1 MKRNR
6 LTLSIWIALLFI
18 IAVICLGVGCAIENG
33 GEPQEREKY
42 TIEYRVDSQCGR
54 INGVVYQRIY
64 KGEDAHAVEAE
75 AKEGYK
81 FVGWSDG
88 VKSAWRQDKDI
99 QGDMTV
105 YAEFEKEKYEVRYT
119 AGEGGRIEGESEQ
132 KVAYREDGEPVTAVA
147 EFGYMFVKWSDGN
160 ESAERQDTWIMEP
173 LEVAAEFAR
182 IEKTYQYNYNYATGG
197 DEEKEVKIH
206 IDHMDAAEFPVPV
219 KEHSIFGGWYAD
231 KERTIAVTDAKGN
244 RVIGQEL
251 FSVQTDTLYAKWTAE
266 EEVNYKLLLVFVT
279 EIDAHGS
286 TRDDKSLIDIYH
298 KLSEEEMKICELI
311 PQKLKKKLNEI
322 FYGLVNF
329 EIDTYFTKE
338 PVRNWEFRGQQGDL
352 YINEYLM
359 EMETLRN
366 QYRCVLYTHNM
377 NDYGEKYH
385 SLNLQGRA
393 GASYGQI
400 YMDSFL
406 YGISNE
412 RLPIEVMWDTSYEKH
427 EELWDR
433 FLETYLHEFCHTIE
447 MDQGQMGIP
456 AYHSVLETSHEVKKT
471 TMKLTEE
478 YLLNFAQYNEELVGI
493 PYDYWTGRNV
503 QIEASYSSAYCQ
515 INGNMYQIIYDGGDI
530 YSKNEQYTV
539 LDDGVNITQEVPYG
553 GEADT
558 ITAVARPGYRFVKW
572 SDGVTTETRRDA
584 DLTARLSVNAIFES
598 IE

>member
-1 MKRNR
+1 MSKRKAAV
-6 LTLSIWIALLFI
+6 WMMCGLLFI

-119 AGEGGRIEGESEQ
+119 AGEGGRIEGKPEQ
-132 KVAYREDGEPVTAVA
+132 EVAYREDGEPVTAVA

-206 IDHMDAAEFPVPV
+206 IDHMDAAEFPVPI

-266 EEVNYKLLLVFVT
+266 EEVNYKILLVFVT
-279 EIDAHGS
+279 EIDAHGPLDVYGH
-286 TRDDKSLIDIYH
+286 TIDLEYT
-298 KLSEEEMKICELI
+298 LTEEE
-311 PQKLKKKLNEI
+311 QKLCKMIPRKLEEKLNEI
-322 FYGLVNF
+322 FYGLINF
-329 EIDTYFTKE
+329 EIDAYYTKE
-338 PVRNWEFRGQQGDL
+338 PVTNDMISGSTGDP
-352 YINEYLM
+352 INSPISITAEDIPEVRPLI
-359 EMETLRN
+359 N
-366 QYRCVLYTHNM
+366 KYRAVLTTFNL
-377 NDYGEKYH
+377 NDYDEKYH
-385 SLNLQGRA
+385 TTMLGGLGSRKFA
-393 GASYGQI
+393 KI
-400 YMDSFL
+400 YLDSFL
-406 YGISNE
+406 DGID
-412 RLPIEVMWDTSYEKH
+412 IESMWDTRHERYEDQWNN
-427 EELWDR
+427 L
-433 FLETYLHEFCHTIE
+433 LETYLHEFCHTIE
-447 MDQGQMGIP
+447 KDFGY
-456 AYHSVLETSHEVKKT
+456 ADYHDAVFTDRDVYKSTLEV
-471 TMKLTEE
+471 TEE
-478 YLLNFAQYNEELVGI
+478 YLLGLAEYEGELVGV
-493 PYDYWTGRNV
+493 PYDYWIGYVDEIIVRYYTIMPLNGGYVAWGELQMEHV
-503 QIEASYSSAYCQ
+503 QDTSSQ
-515 INGNMYQIIYDGGDI
+515 
-530 YSKNEQYTV
+530 V
-539 LDDGVNITQEVPYG
+539 VQEVSYG
-553 GEADT
+553 GTADAV
-558 ITAVARPGYRFVKW
+558 TAVAYPGYRFVKW
-572 SDGVTTETRRDA
+572 SDGVTTATRRDENI
-584 DLTARLSVNAIFES
+584 TSFFQVWAIFEP